1 MKISDTYFSADE
13 GDFEKELIGKRIVT
27 LTESTVILDDSTVL
41 QIEDGGGCCAWFSG
55 AFRAL
60 DFDDN
65 AITRVE
71 RVDRGKE
78 DEDDWEDC
86 DEHWSLNIYTA
97 HKQIAAVDIDG
108 NPSSGYYGSSINL
121 VVRR

>member
-1 MKISDTYFSADE
+1 MKISDTYYSADE
-13 GDFEKELIGKRIVT
+13 GDFQKELIGKRIVA
-27 LTESTVILDDSTVL
+27 LTESTVILDDGSVL
-41 QIEDGGGCCAWFSG
+41 QIEDGGDCCAWFSG

-60 DFDDN
+60 DLDDN

-71 RVDRGKE
+71 HVDRGKE
-78 DEDDWEDC
+78 DKDD
-86 DEHWSLNIYTA
+86 WSLNIYTA

-121 VVRR
+121 VVRRP

>member
-1 MKISDTYFSADE
+1 MKSNYTYYDADE
-13 GDFEKELIGKRIVT
+13 GDFQKVLIGKRIIA
-27 LTESTVILDDSTVL
+27 LTESTVTLDDGTVL

-60 DFDDN
+60 DLDDN

-71 RVDRGKE
+71 HVDRAEENDG
-78 DEDDWEDC
+78 

-97 HKQIAAVDIDG
+97 NKQIAAVDIDG
-108 NPSSGYYGSSINL
+108 NPTSGYYGSSITL
-121 VVRR
+121 VVRRS

>member
-1 MKISDTYFSADE
+1 MKINDTYFSADE
-13 GDFEKELIGKRIVT
+13 GDFEKELVGKRIVA
-27 LTESTVILDDSTVL
+27 LTESTVILDDGSVL
-41 QIEDGGGCCAWFSG
+41 QIEDGGDCCAWFSG

-60 DFDDN
+60 DLDDN

-78 DEDDWEDC
+78 SEIDW

>member
-1 MKISDTYFSADE
+1 MKSNDTYYSADE
-13 GDFEKELIGKRIVT
+13 GDFAKELIGKRIVA
-27 LTESTVILDDSTVL
+27 LTESTVTLDDGTAL

-60 DFDDN
+60 DLDDN

-71 RVDRGKE
+71 HVDRVE
-78 DEDDWEDC
+78 ENDRDD
-86 DEHWSLNIYTA
+86 HWSLNIYTA

-108 NPSSGYYGSSINL
+108 NPTSGYYGSSINL
-121 VVRR
+121 VVRRS